1 MNMSNVELLTQE
13 KIDQIKQDA
22 WLGIYVNEKTLY
34 NPLENIPDQY
44 HENPHLFFTYLMS
57 RPEYFQFIC
66 KEILNMEIFPF
77 QSVILREMWTHK
89 FPLLVA
95 SRGASKCVT
104 YNTKILTREGIKN
117 IGDVIGKSSVGE
129 RVYFDNLETYT
140 EKGWK
145 KVEYG
150 WNNGETETVIIELE
164 NGMSIEAT
172 LNHPLRVKA
181 GSRRKWKD
189 AGDITLDDELILQ
202 APSGWF
208 KRKKYSN
215 EYINLL
221 VQLDN
226 LKNEVPESIFCMSK
240 ANILNYIDQ
249 LVNRQRV
256 YKTLFKSKAR
266 DLQLLYFYASGCNAI
281 ITKEEEGYSVR
292 FKRDKI
298 KSCKIKSIT
307 KSRNVTYD
315 IHLYEN
321 HSFLSNGMVS
331 HNSFTLALYAL
342 LRAILLPGRKVIIVG
357 SVFRQSKVI
366 FNYLTKMYNGSPLLM
381 DANNHKNP
389 KMYPDR
395 CELEIGDSLITALPV
410 GTGESIRGYR
420 SNDTI
425 ADEFAAQSQEVFET
439 VIAGFGSVSQSP
451 IANAKEKA
459 AIQFLKAINK
469 PVDNSIVDDFNKD
482 NQIILTG
489 SAYYYFNH
497 FAQYWERWRS
507 IINTKGNQDKLYDV
521 FKGDIPEGFNWEDY
535 SVLRLP
541 VELLP
546 PGFMDSAQ
554 IARSKATMTSSIFL
568 MEYNAVFS
576 KDSDGFFKASSI
588 ENATANI
595 DNNITFPSSKES
607 VIFDPK
613 VRGEPNK
620 RYVMGVDPASEVDNF
635 SIVIIELNP
644 DHNRIV
650 YCWTTNSKKFK
661 KKLQKGLIQNKDYYG
676 FCARKIR
683 DLMKDFNIVH
693 IAIDAQGGGKAV
705 YEAFQDDKNNQEGE
719 LALLEIIES
728 DKKKD
733 SDGMVG
739 LHIIEMVQ
747 FSNYDYISSANHN
760 LKKDIEDKV
769 LLFPRYSVANLA
781 IQSLDIQDED
791 LEDTSIYDT
800 LEDCIIEIQ
809 ELKFELAQIVVTVTP
824 SGRERWDTP
833 EVKISGNKK
842 GRARKDRYS
851 SLLISNAAARKL
863 FRGDIETTMYNKIE
877 DSQTNNGF
885 IGPVW
890 ATKALED
897 LYS

>member
-240 ANILNYIDQ
+240 ADILNYIDQ

-307 KSRNVTYD
+307 KNRNVTYD

-410 GTGESIRGYR
+410 GCLSTNTLITTSDGIREMG
-420 SNDTI
+420 DFT
-425 ADEFAAQSQEVFET
+425 
-439 VIAGFGSVSQSP
+439 
-451 IANAKEKA
+451 
-459 AIQFLKAINK
+459 INK
-469 PVDNSIVDDFNKD
+469 YPKEIWSKDSYKEVGFFFDNGIQNCKKIVTNLGYEFIGTPNHKMKVVRD
-482 NQIILTG
+482 NQIVWCRSDEMKVGDNILIDI
-489 SAYYYFNH
+489 S
-497 FAQYWERWRS
+497 ERWFNPTFEASDDDGYVLGCMIGDGSYVRS
-507 IINTKGNQDKLYDV
+507 NRLQFTTKDEEFIPILNKCIGEFKKQKDNIHYFMCKSDLVKKWMDFWDIDFSYALNKKLPNTLLSSSKSVVANCIAGIFDTDGHVYVNNDKRGGTSLSINFTTISEKLAKQIHSSPFWNTV
-521 FKGDIPEGFNWEDY
+521 KFKI
-535 SVLRLP
+535 
-541 VELLP
+541 
-546 PGFMDSAQ
+546 
-554 IARSKATMTSSIFL
+554 K
-568 MEYNAVFS
+568 
-576 KDSDGFFKASSI
+576 KKASS
-588 ENATANI
+588 
-595 DNNITFPSSKES
+595 F
-607 VIFDPK
+607 
-613 VRGEPNK
+613 K
-620 RYVMGVDPASEVDNF
+620 RSCF
-635 SIVIIELNP
+635 
-644 DHNRIV
+644 
-650 YCWTTNSKKFK
+650 
-661 KKLQKGLIQNKDYYG
+661 
-676 FCARKIR
+676 
-683 DLMKDFNIVH
+683 
-693 IAIDAQGGGKAV
+693 
-705 YEAFQDDKNNQEGE
+705 
-719 LALLEIIES
+719 
-728 DKKKD
+728 
-733 SDGMVG
+733 
-739 LHIIEMVQ
+739 
-747 FSNYDYISSANHN
+747 
-760 LKKDIEDKV
+760 
-769 LLFPRYSVANLA
+769 
-781 IQSLDIQDED
+781 
-791 LEDTSIYDT
+791 
-800 LEDCIIEIQ
+800 
-809 ELKFELAQIVVTVTP
+809 
-824 SGRERWDTP
+824 
-833 EVKISGNKK
+833 
-842 GRARKDRYS
+842 
-851 SLLISNAAARKL
+851 
-863 FRGDIETTMYNKIE
+863 
-877 DSQTNNGF
+877 
-885 IGPVW
+885 
-890 ATKALED
+890 
-897 LYS
+897 